1 VDQGAILIQKRC
13 AVESTDTADSLK
25 ARVQALEGV
34 AFVEAIRLFQQGRL
48 VAASSKGAT
57 YSQAGVNMER
67 GDLLVEKIK
76 PFAKAT
82 ARSGADSELGGFGA
96 LFDLA
101 AAGYDSKETLLVSGT
116 DGVGTKLLLAQ
127 QAKKH
132 NTIGI
137 DLVAMCVNDVLAQ
150 GAEPLFFLDYF
161 ATGKLQVEEAASV
174 IQGIAL
180 GCKESGCALVGGE
193 TAEMPGMYSPGHYD
207 LAGFAVGAVRRSQV
221 LPRYKDI
228 SADTDIA
235 IGLSSSGIHSNG
247 YSLVRHLINQHNFDI
262 MAPAPYAPGSS
273 RPLVDDLLA
282 PTKLYI
288 KAVLPL
294 MKRGLIKA
302 AAHITGGGLTENIPR
317 VIPDNVIVE
326 LDASTW
332 NMPPVMRWLACD
344 LGHMEHRE
352 ILRTFNCGLGMVL
365 IVDKAVAQEVL
376 TFLHSAEGAS
386 PDACIVGSV
395 KSRQGDAEQVH
406 VLNVDALLKSK

>member
-1 VDQGAILIQKRC
+1 MIQKKC
-13 AVESTDTADSLK
+13 SVDVGETVDSLK
-25 ARVQALEGV
+25 AKVQALEGV
-34 AFVEAIRLFQQGRL
+34 AFLEAIRLFQQGRL
-48 VAASSKGAT
+48 QPQLRKGAT

-82 ARSGADSELGGFGA
+82 KRSGADSELGGFGA

-101 AAGYDSKETLLVSGT
+101 AAGFDAKDTLLVSGT

-132 NTIGI
+132 DTIGI

-161 ATGKLQVEEAASV
+161 ATGKLQVEEAACV

-193 TAEMPGMYSPGHYD
+193 TAEMPGMYGPGHYD
-207 LAGFAVGAVRRSQV
+207 LAGFAVGAVRRADV
-221 LPRYKDI
+221 LPRLSEIKAGEDVV
-228 SADTDIA
+228 

-247 YSLVRHLINQHNFDI
+247 FSLVRHLVEKEKIDI
-262 MAPAPYAPGSS
+262 FAAPPFTTTHP
-273 RPLVDDLLA
+273 RIVDALLA

-288 KAVLPL
+288 KPVLPL
-294 MKRGLIKA
+294 LKRGLVKA

-317 VIPDNVIVE
+317 VIPETVSVE
-326 LDASTW
+326 LDATKW
-332 NMPPVMRWLACD
+332 QMPSVMKWLACE

-365 IVDKAVAQEVL
+365 VVASTNAAEVL
-376 TFLHSAEGAS
+376 AFLHSSEGGFPEA
-386 PDACIVGSV
+386 AIVGSV
-395 KSRQGDAEQVH
+395 KNRNPNAEPVDVLH
-406 VLNVDALLKSK
+406 VDQLVQL